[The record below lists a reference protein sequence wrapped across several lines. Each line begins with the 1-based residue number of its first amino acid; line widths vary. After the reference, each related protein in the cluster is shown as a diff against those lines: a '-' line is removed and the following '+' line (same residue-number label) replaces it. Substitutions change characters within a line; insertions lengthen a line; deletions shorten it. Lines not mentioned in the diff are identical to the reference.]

1 MKSKYKIFL
10 KKEYMVHAI
19 SYFIFLLTSTLLIQ
33 SSKINT
39 IFFVINCIISLLSCV
54 AAIFFEIYFYQ
65 KYKNIQKKWRINA
78 FLVLFIISGI
88 IITIIYLILNQFSF
102 IFSRTNWVAVTMI
115 ISLSTAIFGI
125 SYI

>member
-39 IFFVINCIISLLSCV
+39 IFFVINCIISLFSCV
-54 AAIFFEIYFYQ
+54 AAIFFEIYFYH
-65 KYKNIQKKWRINA
+65 KYKNIQKKCRINA
-78 FLVLFIISGI
+78 FLVLFITSGI
-88 IITIIYLILNQFSF
+88 IITIIYLILNHFSF